1 MIEQISG
8 NILKKSPTFCVVE
21 CSGIGIGLHI
31 SLNTYKTLGNEK
43 ESINLLTYLHV
54 REDALQ
60 LFGFSEDVER
70 ETFRKLINVSG
81 VGPRL
86 AMTILSGLSVIEF
99 TTAVVNDNYELLTKI
114 PGVGKKTAQ
123 RVTLELKEKLELF
136 PEAAEK
142 DIAVISMDKQKYSE
156 AISALIT
163 LGYKRLEAQKSI
175 AKVTRK
181 HGDDIPLEELIK
193 FALKEV

>member
-8 NILKKSPTFCVVE
+8 NILKKSPTFCVVQ
-21 CSGIGIGLHI
+21 CNGVGIGLHI
-31 SLNTYKTLGNEK
+31 SLNTYKILGNEN

-54 REDALQ
+54 REDALL
-60 LFGFSEDVER
+60 LFGFSDEVER
-70 ETFRKLINVSG
+70 EAFRKLINVSG

-86 AMTILSGLSVIEF
+86 AMTILSGLSVNEF

-123 RVTLELKEKLELF
+123 RVVLELKEKLGLS
-136 PEAAEK
+136 PEIAER
-142 DIAVISMDKQKYSE
+142 DFTVVSMDKQKYNE

-163 LGYKRLEAQKSI
+163 LGYKRAEAQKSI
-175 AKVTRK
+175 GKVTRK

-193 FALKEV
+193 IALKEV